1 MAFSCLVTWYMQQKV
16 VGRGKKQEQYY
27 IVILNIYSLGGLIN
41 IAIGDR
47 QSSGTGNNTQSFLD
61 VNN

>member
-16 VGRGKKQEQYY
+16 VGRGKIQEQYY

-41 IAIGDR
+41 IAIGD
-47 QSSGTGNNTQSFLD
+47 
-61 VNN
+61 

>member
-27 IVILNIYSLGGLIN
+27 ICNTKYL
-41 IAIGDR
+41 
-47 QSSGTGNNTQSFLD
+47 QSRWSYQYRNR
-61 VNN
+61 